1 MNEGLDLVAEHGAQQ
16 LKEID
21 GKKLKPIT
29 KDGFDLV
36 DEYAVQHG
44 SCVAHAANLRELAI
58 RLATFDAHLER
69 LRVGR
74 DVWAVLTRG
83 LGVLTRHQNIR
94 SLELSFVTR
103 KHMTEKFTE
112 LSSETDEIENSCI
125 EPSRSASLLEVF
137 GSLSSLEELVL
148 THNEIQGPAALKLA
162 QSCSGLDNLKRQ
174 LCAASM
180 LRRQKWW
187 TS

>member
-1 MNEGLDLVAEHGAQQ
+1 M
-16 LKEID
+16 
-21 GKKLKPIT
+21 
-29 KDGFDLV
+29 KDGLDLV

-58 RLATFDAHLER
+58 RLATFAAHLER

-94 SLELSFVTR
+94 SLEPSFVTR